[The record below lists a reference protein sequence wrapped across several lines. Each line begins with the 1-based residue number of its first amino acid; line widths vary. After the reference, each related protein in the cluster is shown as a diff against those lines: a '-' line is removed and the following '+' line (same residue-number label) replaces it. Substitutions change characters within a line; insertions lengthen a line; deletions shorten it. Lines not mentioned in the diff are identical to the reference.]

1 MILRDVL
8 KEHTKACEEAG
19 VYSGFARFLMLEM
32 LREKDLDMFLLMDE
46 EIDDNL
52 LVEYENNM
60 ERVRNHEPVGY
71 VLGYEWFYGYKI
83 KVNEAV
89 LIPRPET
96 EELVANIL
104 SYVDD
109 YYTDPAIADVAC
121 GSGAIGIAL
130 SKELDLPV
138 ISTDISEVAC
148 DVARDN
154 AKALGAEVSVHQGD
168 MLKPLIER
176 NLKFDIIVCNPPYIK
191 NTEHI
196 GRSVLENEPHIAL
209 FGGDDGLFFYRIF
222 LEDVHKVLNEGG
234 MFAFEIGFDIGEAV
248 VNLVKDFFPDAD
260 IELKQDMNK
269 LDRMVFVRV

>member
-1 MILRDVL
+1 
-8 KEHTKACEEAG
+8 
-19 VYSGFARFLMLEM
+19 
-32 LREKDLDMFLLMDE
+32 
-46 EIDDNL
+46 
-52 LVEYENNM
+52 
-60 ERVRNHEPVGY
+60 
-71 VLGYEWFYGYKI
+71 
-83 KVNEAV
+83 
-89 LIPRPET
+89 
-96 EELVANIL
+96 
-104 SYVDD
+104 
-109 YYTDPAIADVAC
+109 
-121 GSGAIGIAL
+121 
-130 SKELDLPV
+130 
-138 ISTDISEVAC
+138 
-148 DVARDN
+148 
-154 AKALGAEVSVHQGD
+154 

>member
-32 LREKDLDMFLLMDE
+32 LRDRDLDMFLLMDD
-46 EIDDNL
+46 EIDPEL
-52 LVEYENNM
+52 LKAYEVNM
-60 ERVRNHEPVGY
+60 KRICNHEPMGY

-83 KVNEAV
+83 GVNESV

-109 YYTDPAIADVAC
+109 YYTSPMIADVAC

-130 SKELDLPV
+130 SKELGLPV
-138 ISTDISEVAC
+138 IATDISEGAC
-148 DVARDN
+148 AVTEAN
-154 AKALGAEVSVHQGD
+154 AKALDAAITVYQGD
-168 MLKPLIER
+168 MLEPLIVR

-196 GRSVLENEPHIAL
+196 GRSVLENEPHLAL
-209 FGGDDGLFFYRIF
+209 FGGEDGLYFYRVF
-222 LEDVHKVLNEGG
+222 LEGVHKVLNEGG
-234 MFAFEIGFDIGEAV
+234 LFAFEIGFDIGEAV
-248 VNLVKDFFPDAD
+248 VNLVRVFYPNAK
-260 IELKQDMNK
+260 IELKQDMNQ